1 MNEIKATD
9 IAGNPLKIGNFVEY
23 ANTGTRG
30 NVTEIISDDEGK
42 WALIDKTD
50 LYYKTEILRVINKVT
65 EKELGEKIFSR
76 EEINEALEKHKEAS
90 KAEMS
95 DVSVESGG

>member
-9 IAGNPLKIGNFVEY
+9 IAGNPLQIGNFVEY

-30 NVTEIISDDEGK
+30 NVTEIISDDEGT

-50 LYYKTEILRVINKVT
+50 LYYKTEILKIIEKVT

-76 EEINEALEKHKEAS
+76 EEINEALEKNKEAS

>member
-9 IAGNPLKIGNFVEY
+9 ITGNPLQIGNFVEY

-30 NVTEIISDDEGK
+30 NVTEIISDDEGT

>member
-1 MNEIKATD
+1 MNELKATD
-9 IAGNPLKIGNFVEY
+9 IAGNPLQIGSFVEY

-30 NVTEIISDDEGK
+30 NVTEIISDDDGT

-50 LYYKTEILRVINKVT
+50 LYYKTEILRVVKKVT
-65 EKELGEKIFSR
+65 EKELEERIFSR

>member
-9 IAGNPLKIGNFVEY
+9 IAGNPLQIGNFVEY

-30 NVTEIISDDEGK
+30 NVIEIISDDEGT

-50 LYYKTEILRVINKVT
+50 LYYKTEILKIIEKVT

-76 EEINEALEKHKEAS
+76 EEINEALEKNKEAS